1 MKRCHDSSHS
11 SSYCDGSSRYGE
23 QTNGERVGRG
33 MTILMLGR
41 LERPPLSK
49 SVVSLIESFDYE
61 AISANST
68 TVRGGDVE

>member
-1 MKRCHDSSHS
+1 M
-11 SSYCDGSSRYGE
+11 
-23 QTNGERVGRG
+23 
-33 MTILMLGR
+33 MLLMLGH

-49 SVVSLIESFDYE
+49 SVVSSIESFDYE